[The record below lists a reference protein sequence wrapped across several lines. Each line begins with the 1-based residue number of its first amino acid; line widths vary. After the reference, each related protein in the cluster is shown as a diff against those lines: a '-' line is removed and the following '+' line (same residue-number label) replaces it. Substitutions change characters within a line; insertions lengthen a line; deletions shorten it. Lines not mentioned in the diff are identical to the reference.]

1 MSTDL
6 DGDSEMMVSSGSG
19 SSVPQTPTEA
29 RTRFPGPEISPPPSQ
44 KALQPVSAPQ
54 ATVSTKPTFEKKGEG
69 KISVEGKTQPSQQ
82 HQHHQDLPGAS
93 WMNKRA
99 EEEYQ
104 RAMEFVVDKDFSL
117 REFGDPFDD
126 RDMTNPIF

>member
-1 MSTDL
+1 
-6 DGDSEMMVSSGSG
+6 MMASSGSG

-29 RTRFPGPEISPPPSQ
+29 QTRFPGPEISPPPSQ
-44 KALQPVSAPQ
+44 KALQPIAVSQ
-54 ATVSTKPTFEKKGEG
+54 ATVSTKSTFEKKGEG
-69 KISVEGKTQPSQQ
+69 KISVEGKTQPSQHQ
-82 HQHHQDLPGAS
+82 HQQDQPGAS

-117 REFGDPFDD
+117 RMFPDTIMITGYRPSYLG
-126 RDMTNPIF
+126 

>member
-1 MSTDL
+1 
-6 DGDSEMMVSSGSG
+6 MMASSGSG

-29 RTRFPGPEISPPPSQ
+29 QTRFPGPEISPPPSQ
-44 KALQPVSAPQ
+44 KALQPVAVSQ
-54 ATVSTKPTFEKKGEG
+54 ATVSPKPTFEKKGEG
-69 KISVEGKTQPSQQ
+69 KISIEGKTQPSQHQ
-82 HQHHQDLPGAS
+82 HQPGAS

-117 REFGDPFDD
+117 RMFPDTKLSQAIMITGYRPSYLG
-126 RDMTNPIF
+126 

>member
-6 DGDSEMMVSSGSG
+6 DGDSEMMASSGSG
-19 SSVPQTPTEA
+19 SSVPETPTEA
-29 RTRFPGPEISPPPSQ
+29 QTRFTGPEISPPASQ
-44 KALQPVSAPQ
+44 KTLQPVAESKA
-54 ATVSTKPTFEKKGEG
+54 AVSTKLTFEKKGEG
-69 KISVEGKTQPSQQ
+69 KISVEGKTQHQPLQQ
-82 HQHHQDLPGAS
+82 DQPGAS

-104 RAMEFVVDKDFSL
+104 RALEFVVDKDFNL

-126 RDMTNPIF
+126 RDMTDPIF